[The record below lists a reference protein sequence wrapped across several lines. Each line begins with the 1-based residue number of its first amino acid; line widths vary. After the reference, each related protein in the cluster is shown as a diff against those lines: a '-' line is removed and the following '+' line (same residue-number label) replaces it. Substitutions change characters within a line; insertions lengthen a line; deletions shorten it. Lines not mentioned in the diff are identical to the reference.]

1 MASGRCPMPV
11 VKHQFS
17 PKGACREVMYCRGPE
32 VLIAGPAGTGKSR
45 ACLEKLHL
53 MALSNPGM
61 RGLICRKTATSLSST
76 ALVTWRKFV
85 VAEALNAG
93 VVHYYGG
100 SAQEPASYRYANG
113 STVVI
118 GGLDKIEKIMSSE
131 YDIVYVQEA
140 TDLTE
145 NDWESITTRLRNW
158 QVSFQQLLADC
169 NPSHPTHW
177 LKARCDSGQTKML
190 HSTHEDNPI
199 LFQNGAMTE
208 RGLAYLD
215 KLDRLTG
222 VRHQRLRLG
231 NWVAAEGVIYEDFSG
246 IHMLSGVPEEW
257 KKGEALDHVGIPL
270 SWRRYWAVDFGF
282 TNPFTLQWWAE
293 DHDGRLFLYREIY
306 HTRRTVDQHCKT
318 VLKAVAPEGRWL
330 EPKPTVITC
339 DHDAEGRVVFERE
352 TGLSTSPAH
361 KAVTEGIQAVQVR
374 LRDAGDGR
382 PRLYLLRDT
391 LVEMD
396 PELADSSKPTCH
408 YDEIPGYVWLRR
420 KKANE
425 EKEQDEPKKEDD
437 HGCDA
442 MRYVV
447 AERDFGIRAIFRSV
461 LCIAML
467 KSRNSAFGSPT
478 RSRLR

>member
-1 MASGRCPMPV
+1 MPTIE
-11 VKHQFS
+11 HRFA
-17 PKGACREVMYCRGPE
+17 PKGACRDIMYCRDPE

-53 MALSNPGM
+53 MCLMNPGM

-85 VAEALNAG
+85 VAEALNSG
-93 VVHYYGG
+93 DVNYYGG
-100 SAQEPASYRYANG
+100 SAQEPASYRYRNG

-131 YDIVYVQEA
+131 YDLVYVQEA

-158 QVSFQQLLADC
+158 QVSFQQLLGDC

-177 LKARCDSGQTKML
+177 LNNRCGTGQTTMFK
-190 HSTHEDNPI
+190 STHEDNPI
-199 LFQNGAMTE
+199 LFQDGTMTE
-208 RGLAYLD
+208 RGRAYLS

-222 VRHQRLRLG
+222 VRYQRLRLG
-231 NWVAAEGVIYEDFSG
+231 NWVAAEGVIYEDFSDA
-246 IHMLSGVPEEW
+246 HMLSGIPEDW
-257 KKGEALDHVGIPL
+257 RKGEALDHAGIPI

-282 TNPFTLQWWAE
+282 TNPFTCQWWAE
-293 DHDGRLFLYREIY
+293 DPDGRLYLYREIY
-306 HTRRTVDQHCKT
+306 HTRRTVDQHARQIM
-318 VLKAVAPEGRWL
+318 LSVAPNGRWL

-339 DHDAEGRVVFERE
+339 DHDAEGRVVLERE

-382 PRLYLLRDT
+382 RRLYLLRDT
-391 LVEMD
+391 LVEKD
-396 PELADSSKPTCH
+396 PELEESSKPTCLA
-408 YDEIPGYVWLRR
+408 DELPGYVWAR
-420 KKANE
+420 KQKAGE
-425 EKEQDEPKKEDD
+425 TKEQDEPNKQDD

-447 AERDFGIRAIFRSV
+447 AERDFGIRALYRSV
-461 LCIAML
+461 
-467 KSRNSAFGSPT
+467 
-478 RSRLR
+478 

>member
-1 MASGRCPMPV
+1 MPTV
-11 VKHQFS
+11 EHRFTPV
-17 PKGACREVMYCRGPE
+17 GACKDLFTCRDPE
-32 VLIAGPAGTGKSR
+32 VLVAGPAGTGKSR
-45 ACLEKLHL
+45 ACLEKLHMMCL
-53 MALSNPGM
+53 MNPGM

-85 VAEALNAG
+85 VVEALNAG

-131 YDIVYVQEA
+131 YDLVYVQEA

-177 LKARCDSGQTKML
+177 LKQRCDSGQTTML
-190 HSTHEDNPI
+190 HSTHENNPI
-199 LFQNGAMTE
+199 LFQNGEMTE
-208 RGLAYLD
+208 RGRAYLD
-215 KLDRLTG
+215 KLDRLSG
-222 VRHQRLRLG
+222 VRYQRLRLG
-231 NWVAAEGVIYEDFSG
+231 NWVAAEGVIYDEFTTDHVLSG
-246 IHMLSGVPEEW
+246 IPLEW
-257 KKGEALDHVGIPL
+257 RKGEALDHAGIPI

-282 TNPFTLQWWAE
+282 TNPFTCQWWAE
-293 DHDGRLFLYREIY
+293 DGDGRLYLYREIY
-306 HTRRTVDQHCKT
+306 HTRRTVDQHAKAI
-318 VLKAVAPEGRWL
+318 LKAVAPEGRWL

-352 TGLSTSPAH
+352 TGLSTSNAH
-361 KAVTEGIQAVQVR
+361 KSVAEGIQAVQVR

-382 PRLYLLRDT
+382 RRIYFLRDT
-391 LVEMD
+391 LVERD
-396 PELADSSKPTCH
+396 TELEDAGKPLSLL
-408 YDEIPGYVWLRR
+408 DEIPGYVWAR
-420 KKANE
+420 KQKAGE
-425 EKEQDEPKKEDD
+425 SKEQDEPLKEND

-447 AERDFGIRAIFRSV
+447 AERDFGIRALFRSV
-461 LCIAML
+461 
-467 KSRNSAFGSPT
+467 
-478 RSRLR
+478 

>member
-1 MASGRCPMPV
+1 MPKV
-11 VKHQFS
+11 EHRFT
-17 PKGACREVMYCRGPE
+17 PIGACKDIFTCRDPE
-32 VLIAGPAGTGKSR
+32 VLVAGPAGTGKSR
-45 ACLEKLHL
+45 ACLEKLHMMCL
-53 MALSNPGM
+53 MNPGM

-85 VAEALNAG
+85 VVEALNAG

-131 YDIVYVQEA
+131 YDLVYVQEA
-140 TDLTE
+140 TDLVE

-177 LKARCDSGQTKML
+177 LKQRCDNGLTTML
-190 HSTHEDNPI
+190 QSTHENNPI
-199 LFQNGAMTE
+199 LFQNGEMTE
-208 RGLAYLD
+208 RGKAYLA

-222 VRHQRLRLG
+222 VRYQRLRLG
-231 NWVAAEGVIYEDFSG
+231 NWVAAEGVIYDEFTSTHLLSG
-246 IHMLSGVPEEW
+246 IPEAW
-257 KKGEALDHVGIPL
+257 RKGEALDHAGIPI

-282 TNPFTLQWWAE
+282 TNPFTCQWWAE
-293 DHDGRLFLYREIY
+293 DGDGRLYLYREIY
-306 HTRRTVDQHCKT
+306 YTRRTVDQHAKQIIKC
-318 VLKAVAPEGRWL
+318 VAPEGRWL

-352 TGLSTSPAH
+352 TGLSTSNAH
-361 KAVTEGIQAVQVR
+361 KAVSEGIQAVQKR

-382 PRLYLLRDT
+382 HRIYFLRDT
-391 LVEMD
+391 LVEED
-396 PELADSSKPTCH
+396 PELKDAGKPVCLL
-408 YDEIPGYVWLRR
+408 DEIPGYVWAR
-420 KKANE
+420 KVKAGE
-425 EKEQDEPKKEDD
+425 SKEQDEPQKEND

-447 AERDFGIRAIFRSV
+447 AERDFGIRALYRSV
-461 LCIAML
+461 
-467 KSRNSAFGSPT
+467 
-478 RSRLR
+478 

>member
-1 MASGRCPMPV
+1 MPKV
-11 VKHQFS
+11 EHKFA
-17 PKGACREVMYCRGPE
+17 PKGACKQIMYCREPE

-53 MALSNPGM
+53 MCLLNPGM

-85 VAEALNAG
+85 VAEAIVSG
-93 VVHYYGG
+93 DVHYYGG
-100 SAQEPASYRYANG
+100 SAQEPASYRYRNG

-131 YDIVYVQEA
+131 YDLVYVQEA

-169 NPSHPTHW
+169 NPSYPTHW
-177 LKARCDSGQTKML
+177 LKARCDSGQTVMF

-199 LFQNGAMTE
+199 LFTGDEMTE
-208 RGLAYLD
+208 RGAAYLS

-222 VRHQRLRLG
+222 VRYQRLRLG
-231 NWVAAEGVIYEDFSG
+231 NWVAAEGVIYEDFTAEHLLSG
-246 IHMLSGVPEEW
+246 IPEAW
-257 KKGEALDHVGIPL
+257 RKGEALVHAGIPI

-282 TNPFTLQWWAE
+282 TNPFTCQWWAE
-293 DHDGRLFLYREIY
+293 DRDGRLYLYREIY
-306 HTRRTVDQHCKT
+306 HTRRTVDQHAKT
-318 VLKAVAPEGRWL
+318 ILHAVAPDGRWL

-339 DHDAEGRVVFERE
+339 DHDAEGRVVLERE

-382 PRLYLLRDT
+382 RRIYFLRDT
-391 LVEMD
+391 LVEKD
-396 PELADSSKPTCH
+396 PELEESSKPTCLVE
-408 YDEIPGYVWLRR
+408 EIPGYVWDR
-420 KKANE
+420 KKKAGQATDI
-425 EKEQDEPKKEDD
+425 EKDEPKKEDD

-447 AERDFGIRAIFRSV
+447 AERDFGIRALFRSV
-461 LCIAML
+461 
-467 KSRNSAFGSPT
+467 
-478 RSRLR
+478 

>member
-1 MASGRCPMPV
+1 MTRSGGATLPKVEHR
-11 VKHQFS
+11 FS
-17 PKGACREVMYCRGPE
+17 PKGACGDIFTCRDPE
-32 VLIAGPAGTGKSR
+32 VLVAGPAGTGKSR

-53 MALSNPGM
+53 MCLLNPGM

-85 VAEALNAG
+85 VAEALNSG
-93 VVHYYGG
+93 DVNYYGG
-100 SAQEPASYRYANG
+100 SAQEPASYRYRNG

-131 YDIVYVQEA
+131 YDLVYVQEA

-158 QVSFQQLLADC
+158 QVSFQQILGDC

-177 LKARCDSGQTKML
+177 LKTRCDNGQTTMFQ
-190 HSTHEDNPI
+190 STHEDNPI
-199 LFQNGAMTE
+199 LFADGAMTE
-208 RGLAYLD
+208 RGRAYLS

-222 VRHQRLRLG
+222 VRYQRLRLG
-231 NWVAAEGVIYEDFSG
+231 NWVAAEGVIYEDFSDV
-246 IHMLSGVPEEW
+246 HMLSGIPEEW
-257 KKGEALDHVGIPL
+257 RKGEALDHAGIPI
-270 SWRRYWAVDFGF
+270 SWPRFWAVDFGF
-282 TNPFTLQWWAE
+282 TNPFTCQWWAE
-293 DHDGRLFLYREIY
+293 DPDGRLYMYREIY
-306 HTRRTVDQHCKT
+306 YTRRTVDQHAKT
-318 VLKAVAPEGRWL
+318 IMAAVAPQGRWL
-330 EPKPTVITC
+330 EPKPHVVTC

-352 TGLSTSPAH
+352 TDLSTSPAH

-382 PRLYLLRDT
+382 RRLYLLRDA
-391 LVEMD
+391 LVEAD
-396 PELADSSKPTCH
+396 PELVDSSKPTCL
-408 YDEIPGYVWLRR
+408 YEEIPGYVWDR
-420 KKANE
+420 KKNTRNPE
-425 EKEQDEPKKEDD
+425 EKDEPKKADD

-461 LCIAML
+461 
-467 KSRNSAFGSPT
+467 
-478 RSRLR
+478 

>member
-1 MASGRCPMPV
+1 M
-11 VKHQFS
+11 
-17 PKGACREVMYCRGPE
+17 
-32 VLIAGPAGTGKSR
+32 L
-45 ACLEKLHL
+45 L
-53 MALSNPGM
+53 NPGA

-85 VAEALNAG
+85 VAEALSSG
-93 VVHYYGG
+93 DVHYYGG
-100 SAQEPASYRYANG
+100 SAQEPASYRYRNG

-131 YDIVYVQEA
+131 YDMVYVQEA

-177 LKARCDSGQTKML
+177 LKTRCDNGQTVML
-190 HSTHEDNPI
+190 QSTHEDNPI
-199 LFQNGAMTE
+199 LFANGHMTE
-208 RGLAYLD
+208 RGLAYLS

-231 NWVAAEGVIYEDFSG
+231 NWVAAEGVIYEEFGDV
-246 IHMLSGVPEEW
+246 HMLSGIPEEW
-257 KKGEALDHVGIPL
+257 RKGEALDHAGIPIA
-270 SWRRYWAVDFGF
+270 WRRYWAVDFGF
-282 TNPFTLQWWAE
+282 TNPFTLQCWAE
-293 DHDGRLFLYREIY
+293 DGDGRLYLYREIY
-306 HTRRTVDQHCKT
+306 YTRRTVDQHARTIMRC
-318 VLKAVAPEGRWL
+318 VAPDSTWDAQGNWAGRWR
-330 EPKPTVITC
+330 EPQPVSITC

-361 KAVTEGIQAVQVR
+361 KAVTEGIQATQVR

-382 PRLYLLRDT
+382 PRLYILRDT
-391 LVEMD
+391 LVEKD
-396 PELADSSKPTCH
+396 PDLEDASKPTCL
-408 YDEIPGYVWLRR
+408 YEEIPGYVWARGKATAR
-420 KKANE
+420 KDE
-425 EKEQDEPKKEDD
+425 EPEEPKKEDD

-447 AERDFGIRAIFRSV
+447 AERDFGVRAIFRSV
-461 LCIAML
+461 
-467 KSRNSAFGSPT
+467 
-478 RSRLR
+478 